1 MRHYIYI
8 IMCSL
13 LLALSC
19 RNAAG
24 ADRHVVYRS
33 ADSLLVER
41 LLKESKALKP
51 GDNKVLFFARRLIG
65 KPYVAHTLEVADPE
79 RLVVNTR
86 ELDCTTLV
94 ENVTALAICSASRKY
109 RFGDYVSTLR
119 TIRYR
124 GGRISGYPSRIHYFS
139 EWIID
144 NTRKGIVEEVEHA
157 APPFVAKQTLRLRFM
172 GDNPDKYSMLVKH
185 PEMVDDIRRHERLMD
200 GSEAFYIPKHLVKD
214 APETRRAISDGDI
227 IAITTS
233 KEGLDIAHVGF
244 AVWKKD
250 GLHLLHASM
259 TKKKVVEDPEPL
271 GAYLAKR
278 KTFTGIRV
286 VRIMN
291 VEHL

>member
-1 MRHYIYI
+1 
-8 IMCSL
+8 MCSL
-13 LLALSC
+13 LVLLCGQKALAVE
-19 RNAAG
+19 
-24 ADRHVVYRS
+24 RHVVYTA
-33 ADSLLVER
+33 ADSVLVER

-51 GDNKVLFFARRLIG
+51 GDNKVLFFARRLLG

-86 ELDCTTLV
+86 QLDCTTLV
-94 ENVTALAICSASRKY
+94 ENVTALAICSATRKY
-109 RFGDYVSTLR
+109 RFGDFLSTLR

-124 GGRISGYPSRIHYFS
+124 GGKISGYPSRIHYFS
-139 EWIID
+139 EWIVD

-185 PEMVDDIRRHERLMD
+185 PEMVAEIRRLERQMD
-200 GSEAFYIPKHLVKD
+200 GAEAYYIPKRLVKD
-214 APETRRAISDGDI
+214 SPETRRAISDGDI

-259 TKKKVVEDPEPL
+259 TKKKVVEDSEPL
-271 GAYLAKR
+271 GPYLARR

-291 VEHL
+291 VES